1 MSRTSPTGA
10 RRCSSDPAQSTTRTR
25 RGSGSPR
32 RSWSAA
38 WTCTCGWRAACGRSR
53 RRRRC
58 GDETRVPRERADGPG
73 GGGAGAR
80 RRPRSRRSAVL
91 RRRARRPRR
100 AGGGAR
106 RSRRGDRFHGCG
118 CRALSRRGVRAGGSA
133 PRRRNHGVA
142 SAGGG
147 SATRGGAGGRRHG
160 VRRKLLD
167 RGEPVLSS
175 CGPGRGAVPGHG
187 LRRLYRGSAPFQ
199 EARRTLRY
207 RLGAAP
213 AARGAVGA
221 RGAGGEHPGGP
232 HSRRAPGGT
241 RFRGGR
247 GDRQPHRT
255 VSREL
260 RGGGARGRPLA
271 RRLGKARR
279 VCLRGRAGRDPRGGK
294 ARQAMTQR
302 VEWLRGC
309 GTALVTPFAADGRV
323 DEVRM
328 HALVE
333 RQIAGGVKLLVPC
346 GTTGEAMT
354 MTPEEQVRVMRITV
368 ETGRGR
374 ARVLAGGGSNSTA
387 VTIERAKAARVA
399 GVDGVL
405 VVAPYYN
412 KPTQAGLIAHF
423 KAVADGV
430 AGLPL
435 VLYNVPGRTSS
446 NIQAPT
452 VLSLAREVETIAGVK
467 EASNDLTQIMA
478 ILRERP
484 DGFKVLSGDDAVTL
498 PLIALGAEG
507 IISVV
512 SNEVPD
518 LMARMTEFAL
528 QGSWGQARELHYRLL
543 PLMEANFIES
553 NPGPVKAA
561 LALMGL
567 LEEQLRLPLVPVQEK
582 TRSRLREV
590 LQELGALQ
598 RPAHVAA

>member
-1 MSRTSPTGA
+1 
-10 RRCSSDPAQSTTRTR
+10 
-25 RGSGSPR
+25 
-32 RSWSAA
+32 
-38 WTCTCGWRAACGRSR
+38 
-53 RRRRC
+53 
-58 GDETRVPRERADGPG
+58 
-73 GGGAGAR
+73 
-80 RRPRSRRSAVL
+80 
-91 RRRARRPRR
+91 
-100 AGGGAR
+100 
-106 RSRRGDRFHGCG
+106 
-118 CRALSRRGVRAGGSA
+118 
-133 PRRRNHGVA
+133 
-142 SAGGG
+142 
-147 SATRGGAGGRRHG
+147 
-160 VRRKLLD
+160 
-167 RGEPVLSS
+167 
-175 CGPGRGAVPGHG
+175 
-187 LRRLYRGSAPFQ
+187 
-199 EARRTLRY
+199 
-207 RLGAAP
+207 
-213 AARGAVGA
+213 
-221 RGAGGEHPGGP
+221 
-232 HSRRAPGGT
+232 
-241 RFRGGR
+241 
-247 GDRQPHRT
+247 
-255 VSREL
+255 
-260 RGGGARGRPLA
+260 
-271 RRLGKARR
+271 
-279 VCLRGRAGRDPRGGK
+279 
-294 ARQAMTQR
+294 MTQR
-302 VEWLRGC
+302 VEWVRGC

-328 HALVE
+328 RALVE

-374 ARVLAGGGSNSTA
+374 ARVLAGVGSNSTA
-387 VTIERAKAARVA
+387 VTIERAKAARAA

-452 VLSLAREVETIAGVK
+452 VLSLARDVETIAGVK

>member
-1 MSRTSPTGA
+1 
-10 RRCSSDPAQSTTRTR
+10 
-25 RGSGSPR
+25 
-32 RSWSAA
+32 
-38 WTCTCGWRAACGRSR
+38 
-53 RRRRC
+53 
-58 GDETRVPRERADGPG
+58 
-73 GGGAGAR
+73 
-80 RRPRSRRSAVL
+80 
-91 RRRARRPRR
+91 
-100 AGGGAR
+100 
-106 RSRRGDRFHGCG
+106 
-118 CRALSRRGVRAGGSA
+118 
-133 PRRRNHGVA
+133 
-142 SAGGG
+142 
-147 SATRGGAGGRRHG
+147 
-160 VRRKLLD
+160 
-167 RGEPVLSS
+167 
-175 CGPGRGAVPGHG
+175 
-187 LRRLYRGSAPFQ
+187 
-199 EARRTLRY
+199 
-207 RLGAAP
+207 
-213 AARGAVGA
+213 
-221 RGAGGEHPGGP
+221 
-232 HSRRAPGGT
+232 
-241 RFRGGR
+241 
-247 GDRQPHRT
+247 
-255 VSREL
+255 
-260 RGGGARGRPLA
+260 
-271 RRLGKARR
+271 
-279 VCLRGRAGRDPRGGK
+279 
-294 ARQAMTQR
+294 MTQR
-302 VEWLRGC
+302 VEWVRGC

-328 HALVE
+328 RALVE

-374 ARVLAGGGSNSTA
+374 ARVLAGVGSNSTA
-387 VTIERAKAARVA
+387 VTIERAKAARAA

-452 VLSLAREVETIAGVK
+452 VLCLAREVETIAGVK